1 MNRVAFNIFGFNVY
15 YYSLCILLGV
25 IVAYILITREG
36 KKQGLPKEFI
46 SDLIFYTL
54 IIGILGARVYYC
66 VFNLDYYLANPS
78 EILKIYNG
86 GLAIHGGVIAG
97 LIFVY
102 FYTKKKNVS
111 FIKILDIVAPAVII
125 AQSFGRWGNFF
136 NQEAHGPEVARS
148 VLEGFKIIPKF
159 VIDGMNIAGTYYQP
173 TFYYEF
179 LWCLLGF
186 VILLCVR
193 KFYEYLK
200 VGQLTGI
207 YLMWYGIG
215 RFFVESLRTDSLML
229 KEFKVAQIVSVIMFV
244 VGLIMLILGFKGSKF
259 ENRYDDYEIEDIKF

>member
-66 VFNLDYYLANPS
+66 VFNLDYYIANPS

-136 NQEAHGPEVARS
+136 NQEAHGGITTYQNLKNMHIPEFIINGMHI
-148 VLEGFKIIPKF
+148 EGK
-159 VIDGMNIAGTYYQP
+159 YYYP
-173 TFYYEF
+173 TFFFESI
-179 LWCLLGF
+179 WCLIGF
-186 VILLCVR
+186 IILMFVR
-193 KFYEYLK
+193 RNKNLRKGFQIGFYF
-200 VGQLTGI
+200 I
-207 YLMWYGIG
+207 WYGIG
-215 RFFVESLRTDSLML
+215 RFFIEALRTDSLMFFNL
-229 KEFKVAQIVSVIMFV
+229 KIAQIVS
-244 VGLIMLILGFKGSKF
+244 LIGIIIGIIIIVT
-259 ENRYDDYEIEDIKF
+259 NRNKKYYNKMEVK

>member
-1 MNRVAFNIFGFNVY
+1 MNRIAFNIFGFNVY

-97 LIFVY
+97 LVFVY
-102 FYTKKKNVS
+102 FYTKKKNIS

-136 NQEAHGPEVARS
+136 NQEAHGGITTYQNLKNMHIPEFIINGMHI
-148 VLEGFKIIPKF
+148 EGK
-159 VIDGMNIAGTYYQP
+159 YYYP
-173 TFYYEF
+173 TFFFESI
-179 LWCLLGF
+179 WCLIGF
-186 VILLCVR
+186 IILMIAR
-193 KFYEYLK
+193 KNKNLRKGFQIGFYF
-200 VGQLTGI
+200 I
-207 YLMWYGIG
+207 WYGIG
-215 RFFVESLRTDSLML
+215 RFFIEALRTDSLMFFGL
-229 KEFKVAQIVSVIMFV
+229 KIAQIVS
-244 VGLIMLILGFKGSKF
+244 LIGIIIGIIIIVT
-259 ENRYDDYEIEDIKF
+259 NRNKKYYNEMEVK

>member
-36 KKQGLPKEFI
+36 KKQGLQKEFI

-97 LIFVY
+97 IIFVY
-102 FYTKKKNVS
+102 FYTKKKNIS

-136 NQEAHGPEVARS
+136 NQEAHGGITTYQNLKNMHIPEFIINGMHI
-148 VLEGFKIIPKF
+148 EGK
-159 VIDGMNIAGTYYQP
+159 YYYP
-173 TFYYEF
+173 TFFFESI
-179 LWCLLGF
+179 WCLIGF
-186 VILLCVR
+186 IILMIARRNKNLR
-193 KFYEYLK
+193 KGFQIGFYF
-200 VGQLTGI
+200 I
-207 YLMWYGIG
+207 WYGIG
-215 RFFVESLRTDSLML
+215 RFFIEALRTDSLMFFGL
-229 KEFKVAQIVSVIMFV
+229 KIAQIVS
-244 VGLIMLILGFKGSKF
+244 LIGIIIGIIIIVT
-259 ENRYDDYEIEDIKF
+259 NRNKKYYNEMEVK

>member
-36 KKQGLPKEFI
+36 KKQGLTKEFT

-97 LIFVY
+97 LVFVY
-102 FYTKKKNVS
+102 FYTRKKNIS
-111 FIKILDIVAPAVII
+111 FIKILDIIAPAVII

-136 NQEAHGPEVARS
+136 NQEAHGEITTYQNLKNMHIPEFIINGMHI
-148 VLEGFKIIPKF
+148 EGK
-159 VIDGMNIAGTYYQP
+159 YYYP
-173 TFYYEF
+173 TFFFESI
-179 LWCLLGF
+179 WCLIGF
-186 VILLCVR
+186 IILMIARRNKNLR
-193 KFYEYLK
+193 KGFQIGFYF
-200 VGQLTGI
+200 I
-207 YLMWYGIG
+207 WYGIG
-215 RFFVESLRTDSLML
+215 RFFIEALRTDSLMFFGL
-229 KEFKVAQIVSVIMFV
+229 KIAQIVS
-244 VGLIMLILGFKGSKF
+244 LIGIIIGIIIIVT
-259 ENRYDDYEIEDIKF
+259 NRNKKYYNEMEVK

>member
-36 KKQGLPKEFI
+36 KKQGLSKEFT

-136 NQEAHGPEVARS
+136 NQEAHGGITTYQNLKNMHIPEFIINGMRI
-148 VLEGFKIIPKF
+148 EGK
-159 VIDGMNIAGTYYQP
+159 YYYP
-173 TFYYEF
+173 TFFFESI
-179 LWCLLGF
+179 WCLIGF
-186 VILLCVR
+186 IILMIAR
-193 KFYEYLK
+193 KNKNLRKGFQIGFYF
-200 VGQLTGI
+200 I
-207 YLMWYGIG
+207 WYGIG
-215 RFFVESLRTDSLML
+215 RFFIEALRTDSLMFFNL
-229 KEFKVAQIVSVIMFV
+229 KIAQIVSL
-244 VGLIMLILGFKGSKF
+244 VGIIIGIIIIVT
-259 ENRYDDYEIEDIKF
+259 NRNKKYYNEMEVK

>member
-25 IVAYILITREG
+25 VVAYILITREG

-136 NQEAHGPEVARS
+136 NQEAHGGITTYQNLKNMHIPEFIINGMHI
-148 VLEGFKIIPKF
+148 EGK
-159 VIDGMNIAGTYYQP
+159 YYYP
-173 TFYYEF
+173 TFFFESI
-179 LWCLLGF
+179 WCLIGF
-186 VILLCVR
+186 IILMIARRNKNLR
-193 KFYEYLK
+193 KGFQIGFYF
-200 VGQLTGI
+200 I
-207 YLMWYGIG
+207 WYGIG
-215 RFFVESLRTDSLML
+215 RFFIEALRTDSLMFFGL
-229 KEFKVAQIVSVIMFV
+229 KIAQIVS
-244 VGLIMLILGFKGSKF
+244 LIGIIIGIIIIVT
-259 ENRYDDYEIEDIKF
+259 NRNKKYYNEMEVK

>member
-102 FYTKKKNVS
+102 FYTKKRNVS

-136 NQEAHGPEVARS
+136 NQEAHGGITTYQNLKNMHIPEFIINGMHI
-148 VLEGFKIIPKF
+148 EGK
-159 VIDGMNIAGTYYQP
+159 YYYP
-173 TFYYEF
+173 TFFFESI
-179 LWCLLGF
+179 WCLIGF
-186 VILLCVR
+186 IILMFVR
-193 KFYEYLK
+193 RNKNLRKGFQIGFYF
-200 VGQLTGI
+200 I
-207 YLMWYGIG
+207 WYGIG
-215 RFFVESLRTDSLML
+215 RFFIEALRTDSLMFFGL
-229 KEFKVAQIVSVIMFV
+229 KIAQIVS
-244 VGLIMLILGFKGSKF
+244 LIGIIIGIIIIVT
-259 ENRYDDYEIEDIKF
+259 NRNKKYYNEMEVK

>member
-25 IVAYILITREG
+25 ILAYILITREG

-136 NQEAHGPEVARS
+136 NQEAHGGITTYQNLKNMHIPEFIINGMHI
-148 VLEGFKIIPKF
+148 EGK
-159 VIDGMNIAGTYYQP
+159 YYYP
-173 TFYYEF
+173 TFFFESI
-179 LWCLLGF
+179 WCLIGF
-186 VILLCVR
+186 IILMIVR
-193 KFYEYLK
+193 KNKNLRKGFQIGFYF
-200 VGQLTGI
+200 I
-207 YLMWYGIG
+207 WYGIG
-215 RFFVESLRTDSLML
+215 RFFIEALRTDSLMFFGL
-229 KEFKVAQIVSVIMFV
+229 KIAQIVS
-244 VGLIMLILGFKGSKF
+244 LIGIIIGIIIIVT
-259 ENRYDDYEIEDIKF
+259 NRNKKYYNEMEVK

>member
-97 LIFVY
+97 IIFVY

-136 NQEAHGPEVARS
+136 NQEAHGGITTYQNLKNMHIPEFIINGMHI
-148 VLEGFKIIPKF
+148 EGK
-159 VIDGMNIAGTYYQP
+159 YYYP
-173 TFYYEF
+173 TFFFESI
-179 LWCLLGF
+179 WCLIGF
-186 VILLCVR
+186 IILMIAR
-193 KFYEYLK
+193 KNKNLRKGFQIGFYF
-200 VGQLTGI
+200 I
-207 YLMWYGIG
+207 WYGIG
-215 RFFVESLRTDSLML
+215 RFFIETLRTDSLMFFGL
-229 KEFKVAQIVSVIMFV
+229 KIAQIVS
-244 VGLIMLILGFKGSKF
+244 LIGIIIGIIIIVT
-259 ENRYDDYEIEDIKF
+259 NRNKKYYNEMEVK

>member
-36 KKQGLPKEFI
+36 KKQGLQKEFI

-136 NQEAHGPEVARS
+136 NQEAHGGITTYQNLKNMHIPEFIINGMHI
-148 VLEGFKIIPKF
+148 EGK
-159 VIDGMNIAGTYYQP
+159 YYYP
-173 TFYYEF
+173 TFFFESI
-179 LWCLLGF
+179 WCLIGF
-186 VILLCVR
+186 MILMIARRNKNLR
-193 KFYEYLK
+193 KGFQIGFYF
-200 VGQLTGI
+200 I
-207 YLMWYGIG
+207 WYGIG
-215 RFFVESLRTDSLML
+215 RFFIEAFRTDSLMFFGL
-229 KEFKVAQIVSVIMFV
+229 KIAQIVS
-244 VGLIMLILGFKGSKF
+244 LIGIIIGIIIIVT
-259 ENRYDDYEIEDIKF
+259 NRNKKYYNEMEVK

>member
-102 FYTKKKNVS
+102 FYTKKKNIS

-136 NQEAHGPEVARS
+136 NQEAHGGITTYQNLKNMHIPEFIINGMHI
-148 VLEGFKIIPKF
+148 EGK
-159 VIDGMNIAGTYYQP
+159 YYYP
-173 TFYYEF
+173 TFFFESI
-179 LWCLLGF
+179 WCLIGF
-186 VILLCVR
+186 MILMIARRNKNLR
-193 KFYEYLK
+193 KGFQIGFYF
-200 VGQLTGI
+200 I
-207 YLMWYGIG
+207 WYGIG
-215 RFFVESLRTDSLML
+215 RFFIEAFRTDSLMFLGL
-229 KEFKVAQIVSVIMFV
+229 KIAQIVS
-244 VGLIMLILGFKGSKF
+244 LIGIIIGIIIIVT
-259 ENRYDDYEIEDIKF
+259 NRNKKYYNEMEVK

>member
-136 NQEAHGPEVARS
+136 NQEAHGGITTYQNLKNMHIPEFIINGMHI
-148 VLEGFKIIPKF
+148 EGK
-159 VIDGMNIAGTYYQP
+159 YYYP
-173 TFYYEF
+173 TFFFESI
-179 LWCLLGF
+179 WCLIGF
-186 VILLCVR
+186 MILMIARRNKNLR
-193 KFYEYLK
+193 KGFQIGFYF
-200 VGQLTGI
+200 I
-207 YLMWYGIG
+207 WYGIG
-215 RFFVESLRTDSLML
+215 RFFIEAFRTDSLML
-229 KEFKVAQIVSVIMFV
+229 FGLKIAQIVS
-244 VGLIMLILGFKGSKF
+244 LIGIIIGIIIIVT
-259 ENRYDDYEIEDIKF
+259 NRNKKYYNEMEVK

>member
-36 KKQGLPKEFI
+36 KRQGLPKEFI

-136 NQEAHGPEVARS
+136 NQEAHGGITTYQNLKNMHIPEFIINGVHI
-148 VLEGFKIIPKF
+148 EGK
-159 VIDGMNIAGTYYQP
+159 YYYP
-173 TFYYEF
+173 TFFFESI
-179 LWCLLGF
+179 WCLIGF
-186 VILLCVR
+186 IILMIAR
-193 KFYEYLK
+193 KNKNLRKGFQIGFYF
-200 VGQLTGI
+200 I
-207 YLMWYGIG
+207 WYGIG
-215 RFFVESLRTDSLML
+215 RFFIETLRTDSLMFFNL
-229 KEFKVAQIVSVIMFV
+229 KIAQIVS
-244 VGLIMLILGFKGSKF
+244 LIGIIIGIIIIVT
-259 ENRYDDYEIEDIKF
+259 NRNKKYYNEMEVK

>member
-136 NQEAHGPEVARS
+136 NQEAHGGITTYQNLKNMHIPEFIINGMHI
-148 VLEGFKIIPKF
+148 EGK
-159 VIDGMNIAGTYYQP
+159 YYYP
-173 TFYYEF
+173 TFFFESI
-179 LWCLLGF
+179 WCLIGF
-186 VILLCVR
+186 IILMIAR
-193 KFYEYLK
+193 KNKNLRKGFQIGFYF
-200 VGQLTGI
+200 I
-207 YLMWYGIG
+207 WYGIG
-215 RFFVESLRTDSLML
+215 RFFIETLRTDSLMFFNL
-229 KEFKVAQIVSVIMFV
+229 KIAQIVS
-244 VGLIMLILGFKGSKF
+244 LIGIIIGIIIIVT
-259 ENRYDDYEIEDIKF
+259 NRNKKYYNEMEVK

>member
-25 IVAYILITREG
+25 MVAYILITREG

-136 NQEAHGPEVARS
+136 NQEAHGGITTYQNLKNMHIPEFIINGMHI
-148 VLEGFKIIPKF
+148 EGK
-159 VIDGMNIAGTYYQP
+159 YYYP
-173 TFYYEF
+173 TFFFESI
-179 LWCLLGF
+179 WCLIGF
-186 VILLCVR
+186 IILMFVR
-193 KFYEYLK
+193 RNKNLRKGFQIGFYF
-200 VGQLTGI
+200 I
-207 YLMWYGIG
+207 WYGIG
-215 RFFVESLRTDSLML
+215 RFFIEALRTDSLMFFNL
-229 KEFKVAQIVSVIMFV
+229 KIAQIVS
-244 VGLIMLILGFKGSKF
+244 LIGIIIGIIIIVT
-259 ENRYDDYEIEDIKF
+259 NRNKKYYNEMEVK

>member
-1 MNRVAFNIFGFNVY
+1 MNRVAFNIFGFNAY

-36 KKQGLPKEFI
+36 KKQGLTKEFT

-136 NQEAHGPEVARS
+136 NQEAHGGITTYQNLKNMHIPEFIINGMHI
-148 VLEGFKIIPKF
+148 EGK
-159 VIDGMNIAGTYYQP
+159 YYYP
-173 TFYYEF
+173 TFFFESI
-179 LWCLLGF
+179 WCLIGF
-186 VILLCVR
+186 IILMIAR
-193 KFYEYLK
+193 KNKNLRKGFQIGFYF
-200 VGQLTGI
+200 I
-207 YLMWYGIG
+207 WYGIG
-215 RFFVESLRTDSLML
+215 RFFIEAFRTDSLMFFGL
-229 KEFKVAQIVSVIMFV
+229 KIAQIVS
-244 VGLIMLILGFKGSKF
+244 LIGIIIGIIIIVT
-259 ENRYDDYEIEDIKF
+259 NRNKKYYNEMEVK

>member
-102 FYTKKKNVS
+102 FYTKEKNVS

-136 NQEAHGPEVARS
+136 NQEAHGGITTYQNLKNMHIPEFIINGMHI
-148 VLEGFKIIPKF
+148 EGK
-159 VIDGMNIAGTYYQP
+159 YYYP
-173 TFYYEF
+173 TFFFESI
-179 LWCLLGF
+179 WCLIGF
-186 VILLCVR
+186 IILMITRRNKNLR
-193 KFYEYLK
+193 KGFQIGFYF
-200 VGQLTGI
+200 I
-207 YLMWYGIG
+207 WYGIG
-215 RFFVESLRTDSLML
+215 RFFIEAFRTDSLMFFGI
-229 KEFKVAQIVSVIMFV
+229 KIAQIVS
-244 VGLIMLILGFKGSKF
+244 LIGIIIGIIIIVT
-259 ENRYDDYEIEDIKF
+259 NRNKKYYNEMEVK

>member
-136 NQEAHGPEVARS
+136 NQEAHGGITTYQNLKNMHIPEFIINGMHI
-148 VLEGFKIIPKF
+148 EGK
-159 VIDGMNIAGTYYQP
+159 YYYP
-173 TFYYEF
+173 TFFFESI
-179 LWCLLGF
+179 WCLMGF
-186 VILLCVR
+186 IILMIAR
-193 KFYEYLK
+193 KNKNLRKGFQIGFYF
-200 VGQLTGI
+200 I
-207 YLMWYGIG
+207 WYGIG
-215 RFFVESLRTDSLML
+215 RFFIETLRTDSLMFFNL
-229 KEFKVAQIVSVIMFV
+229 KIAQIVS
-244 VGLIMLILGFKGSKF
+244 LIGIIIGIIIIVT
-259 ENRYDDYEIEDIKF
+259 NRNKKYYNEMEVK

>member
-136 NQEAHGPEVARS
+136 NQEAHGGITTYQNLKNMHIPEFIINGMHI
-148 VLEGFKIIPKF
+148 EGK
-159 VIDGMNIAGTYYQP
+159 YYYP
-173 TFYYEF
+173 TFFFESI
-179 LWCLLGF
+179 WCLIGFIILMILRKNKNIKLGMQ
-186 VILLCVR
+186 IG
-193 KFYEYLK
+193 FYF
-200 VGQLTGI
+200 I
-207 YLMWYGIG
+207 WYGIG
-215 RFFVESLRTDSLML
+215 RFFIESLRTDSLMFFNL
-229 KEFKVAQIVSVIMFV
+229 KIAQIVSLIGIIIGIIIV
-244 VGLIMLILGFKGSKF
+244 VT
-259 ENRYDDYEIEDIKF
+259 NRNKKYYNEMEVK

>member
-36 KKQGLPKEFI
+36 KKQGLTKEFT

-97 LIFVY
+97 LVFVY
-102 FYTKKKNVS
+102 FYTKKKNIS
-111 FIKILDIVAPAVII
+111 FIKILDIIAPAVII

-136 NQEAHGPEVARS
+136 NQEAHGEITTYQNLKNMHIPEFIINGMHI
-148 VLEGFKIIPKF
+148 EGK
-159 VIDGMNIAGTYYQP
+159 YYYP
-173 TFYYEF
+173 TFFFESI
-179 LWCLLGF
+179 WCLIGF
-186 VILLCVR
+186 IILMIAR
-193 KFYEYLK
+193 KNKNLRKGFQIGFYF
-200 VGQLTGI
+200 I
-207 YLMWYGIG
+207 WYGIG
-215 RFFVESLRTDSLML
+215 RFFIEAFRTDSLMFFGL
-229 KEFKVAQIVSVIMFV
+229 KIAQIVS
-244 VGLIMLILGFKGSKF
+244 LIGIIIGIIIIVT
-259 ENRYDDYEIEDIKF
+259 NRNKKYYNEMEVK

>member
-36 KKQGLPKEFI
+36 KKQGLSKEFI

-136 NQEAHGPEVARS
+136 NQEAHGGITTYQNLKNMHIPEFIINGMHI
-148 VLEGFKIIPKF
+148 EGK
-159 VIDGMNIAGTYYQP
+159 YYYP
-173 TFYYEF
+173 TFFFESI
-179 LWCLLGF
+179 WCLIGF
-186 VILLCVR
+186 IILMIARRNKNLR
-193 KFYEYLK
+193 KGFQIGFYF
-200 VGQLTGI
+200 I
-207 YLMWYGIG
+207 WYGIG
-215 RFFVESLRTDSLML
+215 RFFIEAFRTDSLMFFGL
-229 KEFKVAQIVSVIMFV
+229 KIAQIVS
-244 VGLIMLILGFKGSKF
+244 LIGIIIGIIIIVT
-259 ENRYDDYEIEDIKF
+259 NRNKKYYNEMEVK

>member
-36 KKQGLPKEFI
+36 KKQGLTKEFT

-136 NQEAHGPEVARS
+136 NQEAHGGITTYQNLKNMHIPEFIINGMYI
-148 VLEGFKIIPKF
+148 EGK
-159 VIDGMNIAGTYYQP
+159 YYYP
-173 TFYYEF
+173 TFFFESI
-179 LWCLLGF
+179 LCLIGF
-186 VILLCVR
+186 IILMIAR
-193 KFYEYLK
+193 KNKNLRKGFQIGFYF
-200 VGQLTGI
+200 I
-207 YLMWYGIG
+207 WYGIG
-215 RFFVESLRTDSLML
+215 RFFIEAFRTDSLMFFGL
-229 KEFKVAQIVSVIMFV
+229 KIAQIVS
-244 VGLIMLILGFKGSKF
+244 LIGIIIGIIIIVT
-259 ENRYDDYEIEDIKF
+259 NRNKKYYNEMEVK

>member
-46 SDLIFYTL
+46 SDIIFYTL

-102 FYTKKKNVS
+102 FYTKEKNVS

-136 NQEAHGPEVARS
+136 NQEAHGGITTYQNLKNMHIPEFIINGMHI
-148 VLEGFKIIPKF
+148 EGK
-159 VIDGMNIAGTYYQP
+159 YYYP
-173 TFYYEF
+173 TFFFESI
-179 LWCLLGF
+179 WCLIGF
-186 VILLCVR
+186 IILMITRRNKNLR
-193 KFYEYLK
+193 KGFQIGFYF
-200 VGQLTGI
+200 I
-207 YLMWYGIG
+207 WYGIG
-215 RFFVESLRTDSLML
+215 RFFIEGLRTDSLMFFGL
-229 KEFKVAQIVSVIMFV
+229 RTAQIIS
-244 VGLIMLILGFKGSKF
+244 LIGIIFGVLIIFIAIKNNKNKSK
-259 ENRYDDYEIEDIKF
+259 N

>member
-25 IVAYILITREG
+25 VVAYILITREG

-102 FYTKKKNVS
+102 FYTKKKNIS

-136 NQEAHGPEVARS
+136 NQEAHGGITTYQNLKNMHIPEFIINGMHI
-148 VLEGFKIIPKF
+148 EGK
-159 VIDGMNIAGTYYQP
+159 YYYP
-173 TFYYEF
+173 TFFFESI
-179 LWCLLGF
+179 WCLIGF
-186 VILLCVR
+186 IILMIAR
-193 KFYEYLK
+193 KNKNLRKGFQIGFYF
-200 VGQLTGI
+200 I
-207 YLMWYGIG
+207 WYGIG
-215 RFFVESLRTDSLML
+215 RFFIEALRTDSLMFFGL
-229 KEFKVAQIVSVIMFV
+229 KIAQIVS
-244 VGLIMLILGFKGSKF
+244 LIGIIIGIIIIVT
-259 ENRYDDYEIEDIKF
+259 NRNKKYYNEMEVK

>member
-36 KKQGLPKEFI
+36 KKQGLTKEFT

-136 NQEAHGPEVARS
+136 NQEAHGGITTYQNLKNMHIPEFIINGMHI
-148 VLEGFKIIPKF
+148 EGK
-159 VIDGMNIAGTYYQP
+159 YYYP
-173 TFYYEF
+173 TFFFESI
-179 LWCLLGF
+179 WCLIGF
-186 VILLCVR
+186 IILMIARRNKNLR
-193 KFYEYLK
+193 KGFQIGFYF
-200 VGQLTGI
+200 I
-207 YLMWYGIG
+207 WYGIG
-215 RFFVESLRTDSLML
+215 RFFIEALRTDSLMFFNL
-229 KEFKVAQIVSVIMFV
+229 KIAQIVSL
-244 VGLIMLILGFKGSKF
+244 VGIIIGIIIIVT
-259 ENRYDDYEIEDIKF
+259 NRNKKYYNEMEVK

>member
-102 FYTKKKNVS
+102 FYTKEKNVS

-136 NQEAHGPEVARS
+136 NQEAHGGITTYQNLKNMHIPEFIINGMHI
-148 VLEGFKIIPKF
+148 EGK
-159 VIDGMNIAGTYYQP
+159 YYYP
-173 TFYYEF
+173 TFFFESI
-179 LWCLLGF
+179 WCLIGF
-186 VILLCVR
+186 IILMIAR
-193 KFYEYLK
+193 KNKNLRKGFQIGFYF
-200 VGQLTGI
+200 I
-207 YLMWYGIG
+207 WYGIG
-215 RFFVESLRTDSLML
+215 RFFIEALRTDSLMFFNL
-229 KEFKVAQIVSVIMFV
+229 KIAQIVSL
-244 VGLIMLILGFKGSKF
+244 VGIIIGIIIIVT
-259 ENRYDDYEIEDIKF
+259 NRNKKYYNEMEVK

>member
-136 NQEAHGPEVARS
+136 NQEAHGGITTYQNLKNMHIPEFIINGMHI
-148 VLEGFKIIPKF
+148 EGK
-159 VIDGMNIAGTYYQP
+159 YYYP
-173 TFYYEF
+173 TFFFESI
-179 LWCLLGF
+179 WCLMGF
-186 VILLCVR
+186 IILMIARRNKNLR
-193 KFYEYLK
+193 KGFQIGFYF
-200 VGQLTGI
+200 I
-207 YLMWYGIG
+207 WYGIG
-215 RFFVESLRTDSLML
+215 RFFIEALRTDSLMFFGL
-229 KEFKVAQIVSVIMFV
+229 KIAQIVS
-244 VGLIMLILGFKGSKF
+244 LIGIIIGIIIIVT
-259 ENRYDDYEIEDIKF
+259 NRNKKYYNEMEVK

>member
-36 KKQGLPKEFI
+36 KKQGLTKEFT

-97 LIFVY
+97 FIFVY

-136 NQEAHGPEVARS
+136 NQEAHGEITTYQNLKNMHIPEFIINGMHI
-148 VLEGFKIIPKF
+148 EGK
-159 VIDGMNIAGTYYQP
+159 YYYP
-173 TFYYEF
+173 TFFFESI
-179 LWCLLGF
+179 WCLIGF
-186 VILLCVR
+186 IILMIARRNKNLR
-193 KFYEYLK
+193 KGFQIGFYF
-200 VGQLTGI
+200 I
-207 YLMWYGIG
+207 WYGIG
-215 RFFVESLRTDSLML
+215 RFFIEALRTDSLMFFGL
-229 KEFKVAQIVSVIMFV
+229 KIAQIVS
-244 VGLIMLILGFKGSKF
+244 LIGIIIGIIIIVT
-259 ENRYDDYEIEDIKF
+259 NRNKKYYNEMEVK

>member
-36 KKQGLPKEFI
+36 KRQGLPKEFI

-136 NQEAHGPEVARS
+136 NQEAHGGITTYQNLKNMHIPEFIINGMHI
-148 VLEGFKIIPKF
+148 EGK
-159 VIDGMNIAGTYYQP
+159 YYYP
-173 TFYYEF
+173 TFFFESI
-179 LWCLLGF
+179 WCLIGF
-186 VILLCVR
+186 IILMIVR
-193 KFYEYLK
+193 KNKNLRKGFQIGFYF
-200 VGQLTGI
+200 I
-207 YLMWYGIG
+207 WYGIG
-215 RFFVESLRTDSLML
+215 RFFIETLRTDSLMFFNL
-229 KEFKVAQIVSVIMFV
+229 KIAQIVS
-244 VGLIMLILGFKGSKF
+244 LIGIIIGIIIIVT
-259 ENRYDDYEIEDIKF
+259 NRNKKYYNEMEVK

>member
-97 LIFVY
+97 LVFVY
-102 FYTKKKNVS
+102 FYTKKKNIS

-136 NQEAHGPEVARS
+136 NQEAHGGITTYQNLKNMHIPEFIINGMHI
-148 VLEGFKIIPKF
+148 EGK
-159 VIDGMNIAGTYYQP
+159 YYYP
-173 TFYYEF
+173 TFFFESI
-179 LWCLLGF
+179 WCLIGF
-186 VILLCVR
+186 IILMIARRNKNLR
-193 KFYEYLK
+193 KGFQIGFYF
-200 VGQLTGI
+200 I
-207 YLMWYGIG
+207 WYGIG
-215 RFFVESLRTDSLML
+215 RFFIETFRTDSLMFFGL
-229 KEFKVAQIVSVIMFV
+229 KIAQIVS
-244 VGLIMLILGFKGSKF
+244 LIGIIIGIIIIVT
-259 ENRYDDYEIEDIKF
+259 NRNKKYYNEMEVK

>member
-136 NQEAHGPEVARS
+136 NQEAHGEITTYQNLKNMHIPEFIINGMHI
-148 VLEGFKIIPKF
+148 EGK
-159 VIDGMNIAGTYYQP
+159 YYYP
-173 TFYYEF
+173 TFFFESI
-179 LWCLLGF
+179 WCLIGF
-186 VILLCVR
+186 IILMIARRNKNLR
-193 KFYEYLK
+193 KGFQIGFYF
-200 VGQLTGI
+200 I
-207 YLMWYGIG
+207 WYGIG
-215 RFFVESLRTDSLML
+215 RFFIEAFRTDSLMFLGL
-229 KEFKVAQIVSVIMFV
+229 KIAQIVS
-244 VGLIMLILGFKGSKF
+244 LIGIIIGIIIIVT
-259 ENRYDDYEIEDIKF
+259 NRNKKYYNEMEVK

>member
-136 NQEAHGPEVARS
+136 NQEAHGGITTYQNLKNMHIPEFIINGMHI
-148 VLEGFKIIPKF
+148 EGK
-159 VIDGMNIAGTYYQP
+159 YYYP
-173 TFYYEF
+173 TFFFESI
-179 LWCLLGF
+179 WCLIGF
-186 VILLCVR
+186 IILMIAR
-193 KFYEYLK
+193 KNKNLRKGFQIGFYF
-200 VGQLTGI
+200 I
-207 YLMWYGIG
+207 WYGIG
-215 RFFVESLRTDSLML
+215 RFFIETLRTDSLMFFGL
-229 KEFKVAQIVSVIMFV
+229 KIAQIVS
-244 VGLIMLILGFKGSKF
+244 LIGIIIGIIIIVT
-259 ENRYDDYEIEDIKF
+259 NRNKKYYNEMEVN

>member
-136 NQEAHGPEVARS
+136 NQEAHGGITTYQNLKNMHIPEFIINGMHI
-148 VLEGFKIIPKF
+148 EGK
-159 VIDGMNIAGTYYQP
+159 YYYP
-173 TFYYEF
+173 TFFFESI
-179 LWCLLGF
+179 WCLIGF
-186 VILLCVR
+186 IILMIAKRNKNLR
-193 KFYEYLK
+193 KGFQIGFYF
-200 VGQLTGI
+200 I
-207 YLMWYGIG
+207 WYGIG
-215 RFFVESLRTDSLML
+215 RFFIEAFRTDSLMFFGL
-229 KEFKVAQIVSVIMFV
+229 KIAQIVS
-244 VGLIMLILGFKGSKF
+244 LIGIIIGIIIIVT
-259 ENRYDDYEIEDIKF
+259 NRNKKYYNEMEVK

>member
-1 MNRVAFNIFGFNVY
+1 MNRVAFNIIGFNVY

-136 NQEAHGPEVARS
+136 NQEAHGGITTYQNLKNMHIPEFIINGMHI
-148 VLEGFKIIPKF
+148 EGK
-159 VIDGMNIAGTYYQP
+159 YYYP
-173 TFYYEF
+173 TFFFESI
-179 LWCLLGF
+179 WCLIGF
-186 VILLCVR
+186 MILMIARRNKNLR
-193 KFYEYLK
+193 KGFQIGFYF
-200 VGQLTGI
+200 I
-207 YLMWYGIG
+207 WYGIG
-215 RFFVESLRTDSLML
+215 RFFIEAFRTDSLMFFGL
-229 KEFKVAQIVSVIMFV
+229 KIAQIVS
-244 VGLIMLILGFKGSKF
+244 LIGIIIGIIIIVTNKNKKYYNEMEVK
-259 ENRYDDYEIEDIKF
+259 

>member
-36 KKQGLPKEFI
+36 KRQGLPKEFI

-97 LIFVY
+97 LVFVY

-136 NQEAHGPEVARS
+136 NQEAHGGITTYQNLKNMHIPEFIINGMHI
-148 VLEGFKIIPKF
+148 EGK
-159 VIDGMNIAGTYYQP
+159 YYYP
-173 TFYYEF
+173 TFFFESI
-179 LWCLLGF
+179 WCLIGF
-186 VILLCVR
+186 IILMIARRNKNLR
-193 KFYEYLK
+193 KGFQIGFYF
-200 VGQLTGI
+200 I
-207 YLMWYGIG
+207 WYGIG
-215 RFFVESLRTDSLML
+215 RFFIEAFRTDSLMFFGL
-229 KEFKVAQIVSVIMFV
+229 KIAQIVS
-244 VGLIMLILGFKGSKF
+244 LIGIIIGIIIIVT
-259 ENRYDDYEIEDIKF
+259 NRNKKYYNEMEVK

>member
-102 FYTKKKNVS
+102 FYTKKKNIS
-111 FIKILDIVAPAVII
+111 FIKILDIIAPAVII

-136 NQEAHGPEVARS
+136 NQEAHGEITTYQNLKNMHIPEFIINGMHI
-148 VLEGFKIIPKF
+148 EGK
-159 VIDGMNIAGTYYQP
+159 YYYP
-173 TFYYEF
+173 TFFFESI
-179 LWCLLGF
+179 WCLIGF
-186 VILLCVR
+186 IILMIARRNKNLR
-193 KFYEYLK
+193 KGFQIGFYF
-200 VGQLTGI
+200 I
-207 YLMWYGIG
+207 WYGIG
-215 RFFVESLRTDSLML
+215 RFFIEALRTDSLMFFGL
-229 KEFKVAQIVSVIMFV
+229 KIAQIVS
-244 VGLIMLILGFKGSKF
+244 LIGIIIGIIIIVT
-259 ENRYDDYEIEDIKF
+259 NRNKKYYNEMEVK

>member
-25 IVAYILITREG
+25 RVAYILITREG

-136 NQEAHGPEVARS
+136 NQEAHGGITTYQNLKNMHIPEFIINGMHI
-148 VLEGFKIIPKF
+148 EGK
-159 VIDGMNIAGTYYQP
+159 YYYP
-173 TFYYEF
+173 TFFFESI
-179 LWCLLGF
+179 WCLIGF
-186 VILLCVR
+186 IILMIAR
-193 KFYEYLK
+193 KNKNLRKGFQIGFYF
-200 VGQLTGI
+200 I
-207 YLMWYGIG
+207 WYGIG
-215 RFFVESLRTDSLML
+215 RFFIEALRTDSLMFFNL
-229 KEFKVAQIVSVIMFV
+229 KIAQIVSL
-244 VGLIMLILGFKGSKF
+244 VGIIIGIIIIVT
-259 ENRYDDYEIEDIKF
+259 NRNKKYYNEMEVK

>member
-46 SDLIFYTL
+46 GDLIFYTL

-136 NQEAHGPEVARS
+136 NQEAHGGITTYQNLKNIHIPEFIINGMHI
-148 VLEGFKIIPKF
+148 EGK
-159 VIDGMNIAGTYYQP
+159 YYYP
-173 TFYYEF
+173 TFFFESI
-179 LWCLLGF
+179 WCLIGF
-186 VILLCVR
+186 IILMFVR
-193 KFYEYLK
+193 RNKNLRKGFQIGFYF
-200 VGQLTGI
+200 I
-207 YLMWYGIG
+207 WYGIG
-215 RFFVESLRTDSLML
+215 RFFIEALRTDSLMFFNL
-229 KEFKVAQIVSVIMFV
+229 KIAQIVS
-244 VGLIMLILGFKGSKF
+244 LIGIIIGIIIIVT
-259 ENRYDDYEIEDIKF
+259 NRNKKYYNEMEVK

>member
-66 VFNLDYYLANPS
+66 VFNFDYCIANPS

-136 NQEAHGPEVARS
+136 NQEAHGGITTYQNLKNMHIPEFIINGMHI
-148 VLEGFKIIPKF
+148 EGK
-159 VIDGMNIAGTYYQP
+159 YYYP
-173 TFYYEF
+173 TFFFESI
-179 LWCLLGF
+179 WCLIGFIILMILRKNKNIKLGMQ
-186 VILLCVR
+186 IG
-193 KFYEYLK
+193 FYF
-200 VGQLTGI
+200 I
-207 YLMWYGIG
+207 WYGIG
-215 RFFVESLRTDSLML
+215 RFFIESLRTDSLMFFNL
-229 KEFKVAQIVSVIMFV
+229 KIAQIVSLIGIIIGIIIV
-244 VGLIMLILGFKGSKF
+244 VT
-259 ENRYDDYEIEDIKF
+259 NRNKKYYNEMEVK